1 VHRHAV
7 HPEPLYTPDNPD
19 ARNYLAIV
27 TDMRDFRAPVPV
39 LRFTD
44 TNWLYRLTDIVLQG
58 AR

>member
-1 VHRHAV
+1 V
-7 HPEPLYTPDNPD
+7 
-19 ARNYLAIV
+19 
-27 TDMRDFRAPVPV
+27 RDFRAPVPV